1 MLGYLRFTL
10 AILVSLN
17 HLWIIYGVGRLAVFS
32 FYVISGYLMTAI
44 IRDTYGTTAPG
55 IKRYIANRLLRI
67 YPSYLIV
74 FLTFAV
80 VFLFFDRSELMRLDS
95 NISSPSTALDWFR
108 NTTLFGL
115 DFSVRDRTV
124 PPSWTLFV
132 ELAYYALIPLLL
144 ALHPRTLFLWLIAA
158 VAYHAYVVYGA
169 SPSDASVAW
178 EARYGNVAAGAL
190 GFAIGACTRLYLPEF
205 LKTKRAFVTSS
216 VIFAACYGLS
226 AYWSLTGMKPEV
238 QRILSTLGYYGVMLS
253 AAPMVDYLARM
264 PKSKISEHF
273 GEYSYPFYLVHIP
286 IGFLAFWLLS
296 AEHKSVSTL
305 IAGVTLSLAASWGL
319 VAIDRK
325 ISLARTNIRKAS
337 LSAKQH
343 EERAVARLSSE

>member
-44 IRDTYGTTAPG
+44 IRETYGTTAAG
-55 IKRYIANRLLRI
+55 IKRYVTNRLLRI

-74 FLTFAV
+74 FLAFAV
-80 VFLFFDRSELMRLDS
+80 AFLFFDRSELMRFDS
-95 NISSPSTALDWFR
+95 NISSPSTALDWLR
-108 NTTLFGL
+108 NTTLLGL

-144 ALHPRTLFLWLIAA
+144 MVHPRTLFLWLIAA
-158 VAYHAYVVYGA
+158 AAYHAYVIYGA
-169 SPSDASVAW
+169 NPSDASIAW

-190 GFAIGACTRLYLPEF
+190 GFAIGACTRLYLPHF
-205 LKTKRAFVTSS
+205 LKTKMVFVVSS
-216 VIFAACYGLS
+216 ITFAACYGLA
-226 AYWSLTGMKPEV
+226 AYWSLTGMKPEI

-264 PKSKISEHF
+264 PKSQTSEHF

-286 IGFLAFWLLS
+286 VGFLAFWLLS
-296 AEHKSVSTL
+296 AEHKNVLTL
-305 IAGVTLSLAASWGL
+305 LAGVTLSLATSWGL
-319 VAIDRK
+319 VTVDRK
-325 ISLARTNIRKAS
+325 ISVLRASIRKKS
-337 LSAKQH
+337 ISAKTLK
-343 EERAVARLSSE
+343 AAAT